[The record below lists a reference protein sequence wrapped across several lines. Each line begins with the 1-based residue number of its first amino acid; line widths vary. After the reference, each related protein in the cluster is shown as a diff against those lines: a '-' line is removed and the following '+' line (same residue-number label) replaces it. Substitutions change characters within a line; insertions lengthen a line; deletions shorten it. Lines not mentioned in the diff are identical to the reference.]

1 MRSSM
6 LQRLSNWIIPGALW
20 PSKSMAVFPRPTPS
34 GPLAHRGLADPPVR
48 YHVPVENV
56 TAFVLVGGR
65 NSRMGSDKA
74 LLSFRDQTLLART
87 LEKGAAVAG
96 KVIIVGPR
104 ERYAT
109 YGDVVEDIYAG
120 CGPLSG
126 IHAALCATET
136 DLNLILSVD
145 MPLMTVE
152 FLRWLL
158 EKALHARE
166 LIVVPDALG
175 GRQPLCAVYRR
186 PLLAVAEQALK
197 NGDYEIGHL
206 FPRVPTSYISEAKI
220 REAGFSP
227 EVFRNVNTTEEYWAL
242 VKDEGVALVKER
254 ERAHR

>member
-20 PSKSMAVFPRPTPS
+20 PLKSTAVFPRPTLS
-34 GPLAHRGLADPPVR
+34 GPLAHRRLADPPVR
-48 YHVPVENV
+48 YHVPVESV
-56 TAFVLVGGR
+56 TAFVLAGGR
-65 NSRMGSDKA
+65 SSRMGSDKA

-87 LEKGAAVAG
+87 LEKAAAVAE
-96 KVIIVGPR
+96 KVVIIGPR

-126 IHAALCATET
+126 IHAALGASET
-136 DLNLILSVD
+136 DLNLVLSVD

-158 EKALHARE
+158 EQALHASE

-197 NGDYEIGHL
+197 NGDYKIGHL
-206 FPRVPTSYISEAKI
+206 CPRVPTSYIWEAEI
-220 REAGFSP
+220 RGAGFSP
-227 EVFRNVNTTEEYWAL
+227 DVFRNVNTIEEYEAL
-242 VKDEGVALVKER
+242 VKDEGVALGKER